1 MPKVTSFALYD
12 PEVSLYTCLN
22 LDQTADQGAIK
33 KAYYK
38 LALAYHPDKQ
48 SPTAT
53 DAERDQ
59 ATARFQRLG
68 FAYAVLG
75 DPERRRVYDQTG
87 DVSEDGMAGF
97 GAQGQA
103 AGGWDAYFRSLW
115 TGIVNESTIK
125 EFERTYRFSDE
136 EKRDVI
142 QAYVTY
148 RGDMDGIL
156 SAVPVCSYEDEARF
170 RTMIQS
176 AIDAKVAR
184 KYKAFGGPVVDP
196 KAAARRKREAEAE
209 AAEAAKLWSELGLER
224 LKKQPSTKRKHSS
237 TEPDEPPPEPG
248 SERELQLMLM
258 QQSKNRQSAMDA
270 LLDKYTPKKA
280 RKEPKKNSG
289 SKKGAK
295 VEASGSS
302 SSSSSVGGSMS
313 MNAQQLHQ
321 AQRQQQRYVYDEP
334 SEDEFLAIQARIMGR
349 KTMASAATTNNLV
362 HNQHAHHQQQ
372 QQQQQHH
379 PQQQQQQ
386 HHAQNQHHHLQHAQ
400 QHVHS
405 NLVAATAAAMGMNH
419 TVGYHT
425 NAGNHHIHPSALH
438 TNLNN
443 GGHHPGHN
451 SSHNNGT
458 NNNIGHNSAFRTN
471 QQPMISGGGSVGS
484 RRHDGR

>member
-12 PEVSLYTCLN
+12 PEVSLYTCLS

-48 SPTAT
+48 SATAT

-156 SAVPVCSYEDEARF
+156 SAVPVCTYEDEARF

-224 LKKQPSTKRKHSS
+224 LKKQPSTKRKHNS

-258 QQSKNRQSAMDA
+258 QQNKNRQSAMDA

-289 SKKGAK
+289 SSKKGAK
-295 VEASGSS
+295 TEASGSS
-302 SSSSSVGGSMS
+302 SSSAGGGSMS

-334 SEDEFLAIQARIMGR
+334 SEEEFLAIQARIMGR
-349 KTMASAATTNNLV
+349 KTMASAAASNNLV
-362 HNQHAHHQQQ
+362 HNQHQAHHQT
-372 QQQQQHH
+372 QQQQHH
-379 PQQQQQQ
+379 TQQQQQ

-400 QHVHS
+400 QQHVHS
-405 NLVAATAAAMGMNH
+405 NLAAATAAAMGMSH
-419 TVGYHT
+419 TVAYHA
-425 NAGNHHIHPSALH
+425 NAGNNHIHPSALH

-443 GGHHPGHN
+443 GGHHPGNGNN
-451 SSHNNGT
+451 SSNSNNNG
-458 NNNIGHNSAFRTN
+458 NIGHSSVFRTN
-471 QQPMISGGGSVGS
+471 QQPMISGGGSVGT